1 MKKPS
6 KKFWK
11 ILLACFIGLVAF
23 LVVLD
28 DVIFPLYVSGKE
40 EAVPNVVGKNKDEAI
55 RILTNAGLSPIV
67 ETSRFDDKYQ
77 KDQVIYQKPNA
88 NTVVKVNRRVY
99 LTVSG
104 GEPMVKMPSL
114 ITKSFREAQ
123 LTLART
129 GLNLGKVDSVE
140 SEFPINTIVEQQY
153 FEGKE
158 IAKGTIVNLK
168 VSVGPKVGMIRVPNL
183 LGKSLVEADGILR
196 SLSLKVG
203 NKTFI
208 NSPTLLPNT
217 IVDQQ
222 PAENSLVS
230 LGDSVNVV
238 LTQTKFGD
246 KK

>member
-11 ILLACFIGLVAF
+11 ILLVCFIGLIAF
-23 LVVLD
+23 LIVLD
-28 DVIFPLYVSGKE
+28 DVIFPIYVSGKE
-40 EAVPNVVGKNKDEAI
+40 EPIPNVVGKNKEEAI
-55 RILTNAGLSPIV
+55 NILENAGFSPIV
-67 ETSRFDDKYQ
+67 ETSRYDQRYR
-77 KDQVIYQKPNA
+77 KDQVIFQKPNA
-88 NTVVKVNRRVY
+88 NTVVKINRRVY
-99 LTVSG
+99 LTISG
-104 GEPMVKMPSL
+104 GEPMIKMPSL

-123 LTLART
+123 LTLERT

-140 SEFPINTIVEQQY
+140 SEFPVNTIVEQQY

-158 IAKGTIVNLK
+158 IGKGTSVNLK

-183 LGKSLVEADGILR
+183 LGKSLVDAEGILR
-196 SLSLKVG
+196 NISLKIG
-203 NKTFI
+203 NKTYI

-246 KK
+246 KR

>member
-11 ILLACFIGLVAF
+11 VVLFCFIGLIGF
-23 LVVLD
+23 LIILD
-28 DVIFPLYVSGKE
+28 DVIFPIYVSGKE
-40 EAVPNVVGKNKDEAI
+40 ESVPNVVGKNKDEAI
-55 RILTNAGLSPIV
+55 KILESAGLSPIV
-67 ETSRFDDKYQ
+67 ETSRFDDKYR

-88 NTVVKVNRRVY
+88 NTVVKVSRRIY
-99 LTVSG
+99 LTISG

-114 ITKSFREAQ
+114 ITKSFREAM
-123 LTLART
+123 LTLERG

-140 SEFPINTIVEQQY
+140 SEFPVNTIVEQQY

-158 IAKGTIVNLK
+158 IAKGSTVNLK
-168 VSVGPKVGMIRVPNL
+168 VSIGPKVGMIRVPNL
-183 LGKSLVEADGILR
+183 LGKSLVEAESILR
-196 SLSLKVG
+196 GLSLKIG

-222 PAENSLVS
+222 PVENSLMN

-238 LTQTKFGD
+238 LTQTKFGNR
-246 KK
+246 K

>member
-1 MKKPS
+1 M
-6 KKFWK
+6 
-11 ILLACFIGLVAF
+11 
-23 LVVLD
+23 VVLD
-28 DVIFPLYVSGKE
+28 DIILPTYVSGKE
-40 EAVPNVVGKNKDEAI
+40 EPVPNVVGKNKNEAI
-55 RILTNAGLSPIV
+55 QILKSAGLSPII

-77 KDQVIYQKPNA
+77 KDQVIFQKPNA

-104 GEPMVKMPSL
+104 GEPTIRMPAL

-123 LTLART
+123 LTLERN
-129 GLNLGKVDSVE
+129 GLILGKVDSVE
-140 SEFPINTIVEQQY
+140 SEFPANTIVEQQY

-158 IAKGTIVNLK
+158 IAKGTTVNLK
-168 VSVGPKVGMIRVPNL
+168 VSIGPKVGMIRVPNL
-183 LGKSLVEADGILR
+183 LGKSLVEAEGILR
-196 SLSLKVG
+196 GLSLKVG

-222 PAENSLVS
+222 PTENTLVN

-238 LTQTKFGD
+238 LTQTKFSD
-246 KK
+246 KR

>member
-11 ILLACFIGLVAF
+11 ILLACFIGFVAF

-55 RILTNAGLSPIV
+55 KILTNAGLSPIV
-67 ETSRFDDKYQ
+67 ETSRFDDKYH

-158 IAKGTIVNLK
+158 IAKGTTVNLK